1 VTALAST
8 GSIGT
13 WVLGARPRTLALSAT
28 PIAVGLVYAA
38 VTYGRLAAVPVIAA
52 LASALFIQITT
63 NLANDSA
70 DGGRGAD
77 RSDQRLGPVR
87 LVGAGIMSAAQVRRG
102 AIVTSL
108 VAAAFGIVAVAYGGA
123 LILAIGT
130 ASLLAAWGYSYGPWP
145 ISASRF
151 GEVFVIAF
159 FGVIATT
166 GIVWLGAHRVD
177 ATSALLGLAIGLP
190 AAAVLTVNN
199 HRDRVEDAISGR
211 QTLAMYLGPA
221 ATAYL
226 YVLELGSAAV
236 IAGFAL
242 WPINRAGVVVAAAA
256 FGVALYLGH
265 HLARTPISRAL
276 NTMLSA
282 TVHFQIGLAAGI
294 IAVLLMSI
302 G

>member
-13 WVLGARPRTLALSAT
+13 WVLGARPRTLALSVT

-38 VTYGRLAAVPVIAA
+38 VVYGRLATIPVVAA

-70 DGGRGAD
+70 DGSRGAD
-77 RSDQRLGPVR
+77 RSERLGPVR
-87 LVGAGIMSAAQVRRG
+87 LVGAGMMSAAQVRRG

-108 VAAAFGIVAVAYGGA
+108 VATAFGIVAVAYGGA
-123 LILAIGT
+123 PILAIGT

-145 ISASRF
+145 ISARRF
-151 GEVFVIAF
+151 GEVFVIMF
-159 FGVIATT
+159 FGVVATT
-166 GIVWLGAHRVD
+166 GIVWLGVHHFDSTA
-177 ATSALLGLAIGLP
+177 ALLGLAIGLP

-199 HRDRVEDAISGR
+199 HRDRAEDAISGR
-211 QTLAMYLGPA
+211 QTLAMFLGPA

-226 YVLELGSAAV
+226 YVLELAGAAV

-242 WPINRAGVVVAAAA
+242 WPINRAGIVVAAAGV
-256 FGVALYLGH
+256 GVAVYLGH
-265 HLARTPISRAL
+265 QLARTPISRAL
-276 NTMLSA
+276 NAMLAA

-294 IAVLLMSI
+294 IAVLLMSA

>member
-1 VTALAST
+1 MTTLAST
-8 GSIGT
+8 GPIGS
-13 WVLGARPRTLALSAT
+13 WILGARPRTLALSVT
-28 PIAVGLVYAA
+28 PIAVALVYAA

-77 RSDQRLGPVR
+77 TAERLGPVR

-108 VAAAFGIVAVAYGGA
+108 IAAVFGIVAVVYGGA
-123 LILAIGT
+123 PILAIGT

-151 GEVFVIAF
+151 GEVFVIMF
-159 FGVIATT
+159 FGVVATT
-166 GIVWLGAHRVD
+166 GIVWLGAHRFD
-177 ATSALLGLAIGLP
+177 TTSALLGLAIGLP

-199 HRDRVEDAISGR
+199 HRDRAEDAKSGR
-211 QTLAMYLGPA
+211 QTLAMALGPA
-221 ATAYL
+221 GTAYL
-226 YVLELGSAAV
+226 YVLELGGAAIV
-236 IAGFAL
+236 AGIAL
-242 WPINRAGVVVAAAA
+242 WPINRAAIVLAAAA
-256 FGVALYLGH
+256 LGAAFYLGH
-265 HLARTPISRAL
+265 RLARTPVSRAL
-276 NTMLSA
+276 NTMLAA

-294 IAVLLMSI
+294 VAVLLMSVR
-302 G
+302 

>member
-1 VTALAST
+1 MTALAST

-13 WVLGARPRTLALSAT
+13 WVLGARPRTLALSVT

-38 VTYGRLAAVPVIAA
+38 ATYGAVAPIPLVAA

-77 RSDQRLGPVR
+77 KSERLGPVR
-87 LVGAGIMSAAQVRRG
+87 LVGAGIMSASQVRFG
-102 AIVTSL
+102 AVVTT
-108 VAAAFGIVAVAYGGA
+108 VIAAAFGVVAVVYGGA
-123 LILAIGT
+123 PILAIGL

-145 ISASRF
+145 ISATRF
-151 GEVFVIAF
+151 GEVFVIIF
-159 FGVIATT
+159 FGVVATT
-166 GIVWLGAHRVD
+166 GIVWLGARHVD

-199 HRDRVEDAISGR
+199 HRDRVQDAASGR
-211 QTLAMYLGPA
+211 QTLAMYLGPE
-221 ATAYL
+221 ATPYL
-226 YVLELGSAAV
+226 YVLELGAAAA

-242 WPINRAGVVVAAAA
+242 WPVNRLGVVVAAVG
-256 FGVALYLGH
+256 FGFALYLGH

-276 NTMLSA
+276 NAMLAA

-294 IAVLLMSI
+294 IVVLLMSAL
-302 G
+302 